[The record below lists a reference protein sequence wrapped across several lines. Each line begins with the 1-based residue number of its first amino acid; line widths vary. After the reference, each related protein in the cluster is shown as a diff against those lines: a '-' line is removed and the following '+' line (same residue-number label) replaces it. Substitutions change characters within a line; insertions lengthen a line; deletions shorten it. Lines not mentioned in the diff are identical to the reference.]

1 MLGEGADPD
10 AVIDAAVERLE
21 AELKAQAEAAAAA
34 AAAEDAAEAAGETE
48 VRPRRPGRRG
58 LQRRVTE
65 SWVVVGLGNPGRE
78 YQRTRHNVGY
88 LVVEELAG
96 RLGLQF
102 ARHRRA
108 HADAAE
114 GHAFV
119 GTRSTVASCWSKPGP
134 HERSGGPVKAVLD
147 FTKTDNLVVIHD
159 ELDIP
164 LGALRVKHGGGD
176 NGHNGLRSLRKSLGH
191 GDFYRVRC
199 GVGRPMG
206 RQDPCRLPV
215 VRLPRG
221 GTLRGRA
228 DGRRAADA
236 TEFLLANGLDATQSR
251 FNRWDPDG
259 EHPRCRTGQRTV
271 PCRGS
276 GCCWTCHRFRPGGSR
291 RQGASQ

>member
-1 MLGEGADPD
+1 M
-10 AVIDAAVERLE
+10 
-21 AELKAQAEAAAAA
+21 
-34 AAAEDAAEAAGETE
+34 
-48 VRPRRPGRRG
+48 
-58 LQRRVTE
+58 TE

-119 GTRSTVASCWSKPGP
+119 GTPQHCRVVLVKARTYMN
-134 HERSGGPVKAVLD
+134 ESGGPVKAVLD

-206 RQDPCRLPV
+206 RQDPADYL
-215 VRLPRG
+215 LSDF
-221 GTLRGRA
+221 RA
-228 DGRRAADA
+228 AERSEVALMVAEAADA

-251 FNRWDPDG
+251 FNR
-259 EHPRCRTGQRTV
+259 
-271 PCRGS
+271 
-276 GCCWTCHRFRPGGSR
+276 
-291 RQGASQ
+291 

>member
-1 MLGEGADPD
+1 
-10 AVIDAAVERLE
+10 
-21 AELKAQAEAAAAA
+21 
-34 AAAEDAAEAAGETE
+34 
-48 VRPRRPGRRG
+48 
-58 LQRRVTE
+58 
-65 SWVVVGLGNPGRE
+65 GLGNPGRE

-119 GTRSTVASCWSKPGP
+119 GTPQHCRVVLVKARTYMN
-134 HERSGGPVKAVLD
+134 ESGGPVKAVLD

-206 RQDPCRLPV
+206 RQDPADYL
-215 VRLPRG
+215 LSDF
-221 GTLRGRA
+221 RA
-228 DGRRAADA
+228 AERSEVALMVAEAADA

-251 FNRWDPDG
+251 FNR
-259 EHPRCRTGQRTV
+259 
-271 PCRGS
+271 
-276 GCCWTCHRFRPGGSR
+276 
-291 RQGASQ
+291 

>member
-1 MLGEGADPD
+1 M
-10 AVIDAAVERLE
+10 
-21 AELKAQAEAAAAA
+21 
-34 AAAEDAAEAAGETE
+34 
-48 VRPRRPGRRG
+48 
-58 LQRRVTE
+58 TE

-102 ARHRRA
+102 VRHRRA

-119 GTRSTVASCWSKPGP
+119 GTPQHCRVVLVKARTYMN
-134 HERSGGPVKAVLD
+134 ESGGPVKAVLD

-206 RQDPCRLPV
+206 RQDPADYL
-215 VRLPRG
+215 LSDF
-221 GTLRGRA
+221 RA
-228 DGRRAADA
+228 AERSEVALMVAEAADA

-251 FNRWDPDG
+251 FNR
-259 EHPRCRTGQRTV
+259 
-271 PCRGS
+271 
-276 GCCWTCHRFRPGGSR
+276 
-291 RQGASQ
+291 